1 MYPTDQALF
10 VYQIGNEY
18 APDDPFG
25 CETLSLTPVGKLI
38 YQRQQRG
45 QIWQQQT
52 NVDPQ
57 LLETLKAAL
66 ADAQAASGSQ
76 PLISP
81 GASWVQIRWGDQTAS
96 VDYFQAQK
104 LPGYAQIIQ
113 IMEVH
118 VQAFRS
124 AEKQLSYLQKI
135 GQTLCLDLSFEG
147 G

>member
-10 VYQIGNEY
+10 VYQVGNEY

-25 CETLSLTPVGKLI
+25 CETLSLTPAGKLI

-57 LLETLKAAL
+57 LLETLKTAL
-66 ADAQAASGSQ
+66 ADTKAASGSQ
-76 PLISP
+76 PRISP
-81 GASWVQIRWGDQTAS
+81 GASRVQIRWGDQTAS
-96 VDYFQAQK
+96 VDYFQAQN

-113 IMEVH
+113 VIDAYLK
-118 VQAFRS
+118 AFRKI
-124 AEKQLSYLQKI
+124 EK
-135 GQTLCLDLSFEG
+135 
-147 G
+147 